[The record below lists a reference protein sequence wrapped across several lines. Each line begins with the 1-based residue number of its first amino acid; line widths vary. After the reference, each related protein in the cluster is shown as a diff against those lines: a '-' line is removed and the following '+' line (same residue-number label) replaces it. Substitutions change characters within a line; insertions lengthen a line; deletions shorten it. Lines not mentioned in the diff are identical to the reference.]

1 MTKLQSHDRE
11 TIQPMERAPEAQAE
25 GFAIVRQA
33 HESEMAEDYVEL
45 IAELIETR
53 GEARPIEIAERLG
66 VKPPTVT
73 KNISRLKSAGL
84 VRRERYRAIFLTEQG
99 RALAEACRRR
109 HRIVVA
115 FLLSLGIDEEIAE
128 RDAEGIEHHVS
139 DETLAAFEKAIGNTT
154 EEDCGWSVDQPQDSH
169 LGLRWTEQPLC
180 EQTTLLGIAQQFCS
194 RKDDQVSHWFHQHNE
209 QIGRSEAGHG
219 RNVFSTKA
227 LTI

>member
-1 MTKLQSHDRE
+1 MTTPPAYDRE
-11 TIQPMERAPEAQAE
+11 ATYPMKRAPEAQAE

-45 IAELIETR
+45 IAELIETQ
-53 GEARPIEIAERLG
+53 GEARPVEIAERLG

-84 VRRERYRAIFLTEQG
+84 VRRERYRAIFLTERG
-99 RALAEACRRR
+99 KALAEACRRR

-115 FLLSLGIDEEIAE
+115 FLLSLGIDEETAE

-154 EEDCGWSVDQPQDSH
+154 EEG
-169 LGLRWTEQPLC
+169 
-180 EQTTLLGIAQQFCS
+180 
-194 RKDDQVSHWFHQHNE
+194 
-209 QIGRSEAGHG
+209 
-219 RNVFSTKA
+219 
-227 LTI
+227 

>member
-1 MTKLQSHDRE
+1 MTKPHLRDLK
-11 TIQPMERAPEAQAE
+11 TNQPVERAPEAQAE

-53 GEARPIEIAERLG
+53 GEARPVEIAERLG

-84 VRRERYRAIFLTEQG
+84 VQRERYRAIFLTEQG
-99 RALAEACRRR
+99 QTLAEACRRR

-115 FLLSLGIDEEIAE
+115 FLLSLGIDDETAE

-139 DETLAAFEKAIGNTT
+139 EETLAAFEKAIGKT
-154 EEDCGWSVDQPQDSH
+154 
-169 LGLRWTEQPLC
+169 
-180 EQTTLLGIAQQFCS
+180 A
-194 RKDDQVSHWFHQHNE
+194 
-209 QIGRSEAGHG
+209 
-219 RNVFSTKA
+219 
-227 LTI
+227 